1 MEFTRIMDW
10 GKKNGPGEEFTGPKL
25 VSPEAYAK
33 LTHLQSFRELVD
45 YVGGSNL
52 YDKNPSVNVDVNSKS
67 TVGDEHL
74 DFDMWYKHL
83 DWIF

>member
-1 MEFTRIMDW
+1 MWIELTRIADGVHMDH
-10 GKKNGPGEEFTGPKL
+10 GLRQKKNGPGEEFTGPKL

-67 TVGDEHL
+67 TVGD
-74 DFDMWYKHL
+74 KHL
-83 DWIF
+83 ESS